1 MDFKKIKE
9 QIRWI
14 RKQYSDMLNEQK
26 AQKQQEKADKQKE
39 TPRKG

>member
-14 RKQYSDMLNEQK
+14 RRQYGDVVQ
-26 AQKQQEKADKQKE
+26 QKQQEKEEAKKQPDKAK
-39 TPRKG
+39 KS

>member
-14 RKQYSDMLNEQK
+14 RKQYSDLVDQ
-26 AQKQQEKADKQKE
+26 QKQEKDKNKPSND
-39 TPRKG
+39 TKK